1 MCIRDSGYIVQDLLI
16 NEFREY
22 SENDLH
28 QMGLRNSIASENS
41 LYRCNERDTG
51 LTFTDFSFS
60 YKNAPH
66 KALDI
71 EKLSIPKGAIVAVL
85 GNNGAGKTTFGR
97 CLCGLEKRCKGTVI
111 LENRELTQKQRI
123 ALSYIVM
130 QDVNH
135 QLFTESVI
143 DEILLSMEKQPGT
156 LEEKEKRAMEI
167 LHLLKLQEFRE
178 CHPMSLSGGQ
188 KQRVAIASA
197 LGSGKKFLVYDE
209 PTSGLDYRHM
219 LDVAEAIRAVSYTHL
234 TLPTILRV

>member
-1 MCIRDSGYIVQDLLI
+1 MDKVYSNFKRSLPALIILALVALL
-16 NEFREY
+16 
-22 SENDLH
+22 
-28 QMGLRNSIASENS
+28 
-41 LYRCNERDTG
+41 
-51 LTFTDFSFS
+51 
-60 YKNAPH
+60 H
-66 KALDI
+66 KPLEMLLD
-71 EKLSIPKGAIVAVL
+71 A
-85 GNNGAGKTTFGR
+85 
-97 CLCGLEKRCKGTVI
+97 TVV
-111 LENRELTQKQRI
+111 RI

-197 LGSGKKFLVYDE
+197 LGSGKKILVYDE

-219 LDVAEAIRAVSYTHL
+219 LDVAEAIREMKKADNTQFIITHDAELVSHCCDYIILMQSGKIIKQGSLMNQDINKAV
-234 TLPTILRV
+234 REFWKQ

>member
-1 MCIRDSGYIVQDLLI
+1 M
-16 NEFREY
+16 
-22 SENDLH
+22 
-28 QMGLRNSIASENS
+28 
-41 LYRCNERDTG
+41 
-51 LTFTDFSFS
+51 
-60 YKNAPH
+60 
-66 KALDI
+66 
-71 EKLSIPKGAIVAVL
+71 L

-178 CHPMSLSGGQ
+178 CHPMSLSGAKSNVLQ
-188 KQRVAIASA
+188 
-197 LGSGKKFLVYDE
+197 
-209 PTSGLDYRHM
+209 
-219 LDVAEAIRAVSYTHL
+219 
-234 TLPTILRV
+234 